1 MDDAERL
8 DTLQVLLSGMYV
20 EFKNKSFKQPIEDN
34 ELQEE
39 LRWLETVDILT
50 LISYIDSLFEI
61 MVDLRIDDANVLVR
75 NRVEKALQKKH
86 EQGKYDI
93 SNDASE
99 FEKIIVKLEGEV
111 RNHISV

>member
-39 LRWLETVDILT
+39 LR
-50 LISYIDSLFEI
+50 
-61 MVDLRIDDANVLVR
+61 
-75 NRVEKALQKKH
+75 
-86 EQGKYDI
+86 
-93 SNDASE
+93 
-99 FEKIIVKLEGEV
+99 
-111 RNHISV
+111 